1 MRVFYA
7 SSLCHHERT
16 CVQFEYIKHASSINI
31 VLICSSILIMSLSKR
46 SAYLLLHASPSLLK
60 MATITVLAITLAQIF
75 ERTEPGKRWKEWLA
89 NLSEQPTKLEQWE
102 DDYIMKRLKD
112 HQCYFSDLDF
122 HTESQSSTEEDGST
136 TSEPSPSNSQEISAS
151 CYNIKVSLQRSI
163 SLPDIAHTP
172 AKR

>member
-1 MRVFYA
+1 
-7 SSLCHHERT
+7 
-16 CVQFEYIKHASSINI
+16 
-31 VLICSSILIMSLSKR
+31 MSLSKR